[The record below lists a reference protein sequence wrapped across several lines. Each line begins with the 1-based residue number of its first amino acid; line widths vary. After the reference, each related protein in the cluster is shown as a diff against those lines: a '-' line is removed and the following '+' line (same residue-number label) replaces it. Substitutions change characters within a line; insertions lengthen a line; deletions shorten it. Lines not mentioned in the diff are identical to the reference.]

1 MRYTLFFDGCSKGN
15 PGRAGAGFI
24 LYCGEKVI
32 TKKAFFVGVRETN
45 NVAEYMGM
53 IHGMREASKFTK
65 DLVVKGDSQLI
76 IRQMTGKYSVKH
88 PRMLELYE
96 EAKSLEKDFDSC
108 DVAWKSDLL
117 YCQPKVFTR
126 DISPSVNS
134 MG

>member
-32 TKKAFFVGVRETN
+32 TKKALFVGMRETN

-65 DLVVKGDSQLI
+65 DLIVKGDSQLV
-76 IRQMTGKYSVKH
+76 IRQMTGKYAVKH
-88 PRMLELYE
+88 PRMLKLYE
-96 EAKSLEKDFDSC
+96 EAKSLEKDFEH
-108 DVAWKSDLL
+108 VEYEHILRGLNKEADLL
-117 YCQPKVFTR
+117 
-126 DISPSVNS
+126 SN
-134 MG
+134 MGLLER

>member
-96 EAKSLEKDFDSC
+96 EAKSLEKDFEH
-108 DVAWKSDLL
+108 VEYEHILRGLNKEADLL
-117 YCQPKVFTR
+117 
-126 DISPSVNS
+126 SN
-134 MG
+134 MGLLER

>member
-32 TKKAFFVGVRETN
+32 TKKALFVGMRETN

-53 IHGMREASKFTK
+53 IHGMREAMKFTK
-65 DLVVKGDSQLI
+65 ELIVRGDSQLV
-76 IRQMTGKYSVKH
+76 IRQMTGVYAVKH

-96 EAKSLEKDFDSC
+96 KAKSLEKEFEH
-108 DVAWKSDLL
+108 VEYEHILRGLNKEADLL
-117 YCQPKVFTR
+117 
-126 DISPSVNS
+126 SN
-134 MG
+134 MGLMGR